1 VKDRTSPKLPP
12 HKRVASRW
20 RALGR
25 GIQWTIIALVV
36 LLIAARLAMPYAI
49 KSYANHQLAKNPTY
63 SGSIGDVWV
72 HLYRGAYEIKN
83 INISKLGG
91 QVPVPFFAA
100 KKIDLSMEWKE
111 LFHGALVGEV
121 EIYAPQLNF
130 VSGPTPEK
138 TQDGTEGDWANT
150 LKSLFPFKIN
160 RLQIN
165 GGRIHFQN
173 FYSTPQV
180 DIHVNDLF
188 ATATN
193 LTNTRDLPHELPSGV
208 VARGN
213 TIGGGQVQLETHMNL
228 LAEKPA
234 FELTAQV
241 TNVDLVA
248 LNDFLKAYGKFDV
261 ERGRFALFGSFAV
274 AEGKYDG
281 YAKVFFDNLDVFDW
295 EKERKKNILQIFWQ
309 AIVGGVSTVFR
320 NLPKDQ
326 LATKIPIS
334 GAYENSSIGT
344 WSAIS
349 TLLKNA
355 FISALVPKLDR
366 SIKVEEV
373 KEKPPKESKSSDSKS
388 SGSSKSSDSE
398 SSSNSSPP

>member
-1 VKDRTSPKLPP
+1 VKKSTSSTSP
-12 HKRVASRW
+12 HKRIAARW
-20 RALGR
+20 HSLSR
-25 GIQWTIIALVV
+25 GIRWTILILVAL
-36 LLIAARLAMPYAI
+36 LFAARLAMPYAI
-49 KSYANHQLAKNPTY
+49 KAYANRQLAKNPTY

-72 HLYRGAYEIKN
+72 HLYRGAYHIEN

-91 QVPVPFFAA
+91 EVPVPFFAA
-100 KKIDLSMEWKE
+100 KKLDLSIEWKE

-121 EIYAPQLNF
+121 EMDAPQLNF

-138 TQDGTEGDWANT
+138 TQDGTEGDWAKT

-165 GGRIHFQN
+165 GGRIHFEN

-180 DIHVNDLF
+180 NIHIDDVF

-193 LTNTRDLPHELPSGV
+193 LTNTRDLPKQLPSGV
-208 VARGN
+208 IARGN
-213 TIGGGQVQLETHMNL
+213 TLGGGELELETHMNL

-234 FELTAQV
+234 FEVTAQV
-241 TNVDLVA
+241 TNVDLTA

-261 ERGRFALFGSFAV
+261 ERGRFALFTSFAV
-274 AEGKYDG
+274 ADGRYDG

-309 AIVGGVSTVFR
+309 AIVGTASTIFR

-334 GAYENSSIGT
+334 GSYENASVGT

-373 KEKPPKESKSSDSKS
+373 KEKPAKEPPP
-388 SGSSKSSDSE
+388 
-398 SSSNSSPP
+398 SSPSH